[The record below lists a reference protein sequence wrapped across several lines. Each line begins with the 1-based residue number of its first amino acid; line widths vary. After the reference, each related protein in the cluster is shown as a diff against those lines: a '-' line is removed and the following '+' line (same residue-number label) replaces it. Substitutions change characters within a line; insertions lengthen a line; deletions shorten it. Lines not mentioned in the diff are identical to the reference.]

1 MKIECILRREGGTRA
16 EIGGTEYHFEPL
28 ADGAHVAEIANDE
41 HADRFLAIPEA
52 YKVYRGKDKP
62 TGEPRAVTAPAP
74 TEPKPEPEAS
84 TLPLSGSEE
93 HPPQFEIGG
102 NVYTQR
108 EIVEKAFAASGLT
121 SDQWNELGD
130 DERAAK
136 IDIVLDGLADAA
148 EAAAKPKATKA
159 ASKKAAK

>member
-16 EIGGTEYHFEPL
+16 EIGGIEYHFEPL

-52 YKVYRGKDKP
+52 YKVYRGKDTPK
-62 TGEPRAVTAPAP
+62 GEPREVTAPAP
-74 TEPKPEPEAS
+74 VVAPKEQEAA
-84 TLPLSGSEE
+84 TVPLAGSEE
-93 HPPQFEIGG
+93 HPPQFEIAGT
-102 NVYTQR
+102 VYTQR

-121 SDQWNELGD
+121 SDAWNELGE

-136 IDIVLDGLADAA
+136 IDIALDELADAA
-148 EAAAKPKATKA
+148 EKEAKPIEKPAKKAAAKK
-159 ASKKAAK
+159 